1 MMEPRTTIVPVL
13 LPNGREMRVEATLLP
28 GEEEVA
34 FKSFPAE
41 EIFDAVEGIAQAVV
55 TTLQK
60 VKPRKASV
68 ELGLEVGL
76 EAGQLTALL
85 VKGTGTANLKLTLEW
100 GGE

>member
-1 MMEPRTTIVPVL
+1 ML
-13 LPNGREMRVEATLLP
+13 LPNGKEIRVEATLLP
-28 GEEEVA
+28 GEEEVS
-34 FKSFPAE
+34 FKALPAQ

-55 TTLQK
+55 TALQKVK

-76 EAGQLTALL
+76 ESGHLTALL

>member
-1 MMEPRTTIVPVL
+1 MEKTRTTIVPIL
-13 LPNGREMRVEATLLP
+13 LPNGKQILVEATLLP
-28 GEEEVA
+28 GEEDVS
-34 FKSFPAE
+34 FKALPAE
-41 EIFDAVEGIAQAVV
+41 QIFDAVEGIAQAVV

-60 VKPRKASV
+60 VKPSKASV

-76 EAGQLTALL
+76 ESGNLTALL

>member
-1 MMEPRTTIVPVL
+1 MESRTTIVPVL
-13 LPNGREMRVEATLLP
+13 LPNGKEIRVEAALLP

-34 FKSFPAE
+34 FKALPAE

-55 TTLQK
+55 TTFQK
-60 VKPRKASV
+60 VQPRKASV

-76 EAGQLTALL
+76 ESGHLTALL

>member
-1 MMEPRTTIVPVL
+1 MESRTTIVPVL
-13 LPNGREMRVEATLLP
+13 LPNGKEIRVEATLLP
-28 GEEEVA
+28 GEEEVS
-34 FKSFPAE
+34 FKALPAE

-60 VKPRKASV
+60 VKPRKATV

-76 EAGQLTALL
+76 ESGHLTALL

-100 GGE
+100 GGK

>member
-1 MMEPRTTIVPVL
+1 MESRTTIVPVL
-13 LPNGREMRVEATLLP
+13 LPNGKEIRVEATLLP
-28 GEEEVA
+28 GEEEVS
-34 FKSFPAE
+34 FKALPAE
-41 EIFDAVEGIAQAVV
+41 QIFDAVEGIAQAVGA
-55 TTLQK
+55 TLQK

-76 EAGQLTALL
+76 ESGNLTALL

>member
-1 MMEPRTTIVPVL
+1 MESRTTIVPVL
-13 LPNGREMRVEATLLP
+13 LPNGKEIRVEATLLP
-28 GEEEVA
+28 GEEEVS
-34 FKSFPAE
+34 FKALPVA

-55 TTLQK
+55 TTFQK
-60 VKPRKASV
+60 VKPRKATV

-76 EAGQLTALL
+76 ESGHLTALL

>member
-1 MMEPRTTIVPVL
+1 MTT
-13 LPNGREMRVEATLLP
+13 
-28 GEEEVA
+28 
-34 FKSFPAE
+34 F
-41 EIFDAVEGIAQAVV
+41 
-55 TTLQK
+55 QK

-76 EAGQLTALL
+76 ESGHLTALL

>member
-1 MMEPRTTIVPVL
+1 MELRTTIVPVL
-13 LPNGREMRVEATLLP
+13 LPNGKEICVEASLLP
-28 GEEEVA
+28 GEEEVS
-34 FKSFPAE
+34 FKALPAE
-41 EIFDAVEGIAQAVV
+41 QIFDAVDGIAQAVV

-76 EAGQLTALL
+76 ESGQLTALL

>member
-1 MMEPRTTIVPVL
+1 MESRTTIVPVL
-13 LPNGREMRVEATLLP
+13 LPNGKEIRVEATLLP
-28 GEEEVA
+28 GEDEVS
-34 FKSFPAE
+34 FKALPVA

-60 VKPRKASV
+60 VKPRKATV

-76 EAGQLTALL
+76 ESGHLTALL

>member
-1 MMEPRTTIVPVL
+1 MESRTTIVPVL
-13 LPNGREMRVEATLLP
+13 LPNGKEIRVEATLLP
-28 GEEEVA
+28 GEEEVS
-34 FKSFPAE
+34 FKALPVA
-41 EIFDAVEGIAQAVV
+41 EIFDAVEGIGQAVV

-60 VKPRKASV
+60 VKPRKATV

-76 EAGQLTALL
+76 ESGHLTALL

>member
-1 MMEPRTTIVPVL
+1 MGSRTEIVPVL
-13 LPNGREMRVEATLLP
+13 LPNGKEIRVEATLLP
-28 GEEEVA
+28 GEEEVS
-34 FKSFPAE
+34 FKALPAA

-76 EAGQLTALL
+76 ESGHLTALL

>member
-1 MMEPRTTIVPVL
+1 MESRTTIVPVL
-13 LPNGREMRVEATLLP
+13 LPNGKEIRVEATLLP
-28 GEEEVA
+28 GEEEVS
-34 FKSFPAE
+34 FKTLPVAE
-41 EIFDAVEGIAQAVV
+41 LFDAVEGIAQAVM

-60 VKPRKASV
+60 VQPRKASV

-76 EAGQLTALL
+76 EAGRLTALL

>member
-1 MMEPRTTIVPVL
+1 MEPRTTIVPVL
-13 LPNGREMRVEATLLP
+13 LPNEKEIHVEATLLP
-28 GEEEVA
+28 GEEEVSY
-34 FKSFPAE
+34 KPFPAE
-41 EIFDAVEGIAQAVV
+41 QIFDAVEGIAQAVV

-68 ELGLEVGL
+68 ELGLDVGL
-76 EAGQLTALL
+76 EAGHLTALL

>member
-1 MMEPRTTIVPVL
+1 MKSHTTIVPIL
-13 LPNGREMRVEATLLP
+13 LPNGKEIRVEATLLP
-28 GEEEVA
+28 GEEEVS
-34 FKSFPAE
+34 FKALPAE

-60 VKPRKASV
+60 VKSRKATI

-76 EAGQLTALL
+76 ESGHLTALL